1 MGYDCCAKR
10 LRCHSRHLHAC
21 VFVRTTS
28 FPREASE
35 EQDMITILLQDPR
48 LPPDTVAI
56 IAESDWVIEFSDL
69 YEYFGEATQAA
80 ADPAVARTREYVQS
94 KDTRPMDWSQRVNA
108 DRPKPSSAYQ
118 TNEILSDLVRAC
130 NLAMKVGH
138 GDLIFVSAEYN
149 NRRAHY
155 PSNGTQAVAV
165 TTRCAGALHHLLC
178 GKKPW
183 HIDKLLMGIGVKN
196 ELPSPFS
203 SSAVYKPYG
212 NSSTHESGCSMGKDK
227 HWTGE
232 ERPGNW
238 GAKYIAMTYRDEDR
252 WLIKPSTAGKATY
265 LARLRF
271 PEDNEGAVWRTLCDN
286 EGDLPGFARH
296 LGDSGLMEV
305 NPEVQTANMKRKR
318 RRMQHKSTFRVY
330 TLDPNEAVM
339 GARHTGTRLLYWIR
353 THEII

>member
-1 MGYDCCAKR
+1 MGCDCCAKH
-10 LRCHSRHLHAC
+10 LRGHSRHLHAC
-21 VFVRTTS
+21 VFLRSTS
-28 FPREASE
+28 FQREASE

-56 IAESDWVIEFSDL
+56 IAEADWVIEFADL

-108 DRPKPSSAYQ
+108 DRPKPSSAYR
-118 TNEILSDLVRAC
+118 TNEILSDLVRVC

-212 NSSTHESGCSMGKDK
+212 NSSTHESGCSVGKDK

-232 ERPGNW
+232 ERPGKW
-238 GAKYIAMTYRDEDR
+238 GAKYIAMTMRDEER
-252 WLIKPSTAGKATY
+252 WIIKPSKKGQATY

-271 PEDNEGAVWRTLCDN
+271 PEDNVGAVWRTHCEE
-286 EGDLPGFARH
+286 EGDLPGFSSHVGNTGVLDVAPR
-296 LGDSGLMEV
+296 
-305 NPEVQTANMKRKR
+305 PQTRYLKRKR
-318 RRMQHKSTFRVY
+318 RCMKHKSSFRVY
-330 TLDPNEAVM
+330 TLDPNEAAI
-339 GARHTGTRLLYWIR
+339 GARHTR
-353 THEII
+353 THAF